1 MCVDVEPFKASW
13 FACGSGQKR
22 GVNYNYTLA
31 PLLPLDSARKMLE
44 LSVISRNYACH
55 SDIPAAYTKAKI
67 ESDVNIFVFPP
78 KGMTPT
84 VTESELK
91 SLRDNWTCFVV

>member
-1 MCVDVEPFKASW
+1 
-13 FACGSGQKR
+13 
-22 GVNYNYTLA
+22 
-31 PLLPLDSARKMLE
+31 MLE

-91 SLRDNWTCFVV
+91 SLRDN